1 MRRAKKHH
9 DDKKYRNPDFSD
21 IHSEG
26 EWGFFFGC
34 LLFFIRFCTFGSCFS
49 LFRIGSFFFFS
60 FENVYKNRGFLQTRQ
75 LHWGQHSSFFL
86 QSQLSITD
94 ITESISDITE

>member
-1 MRRAKKHH
+1 MKRAKKQHN
-9 DDKKYRNPDFSD
+9 DKKKEINPDFSD

-26 EWGFFFGC
+26 ACGLVLVWFLFVWFVFLSFSDCFC
-34 LLFFIRFCTFGSCFS
+34 L
-49 LFRIGSFFFFS
+49 SFKS
-60 FENVYKNRGFLQTRQ
+60 VYKKRGFLQTRQ